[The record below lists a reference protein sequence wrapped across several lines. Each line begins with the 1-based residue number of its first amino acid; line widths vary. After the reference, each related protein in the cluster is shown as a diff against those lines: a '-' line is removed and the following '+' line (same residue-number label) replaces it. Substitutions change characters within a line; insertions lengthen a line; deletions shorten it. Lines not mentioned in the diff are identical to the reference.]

1 MYLIL
6 SSPKGL
12 DLVRGPDGLAF
23 QFVYQL
29 LYNLFIIFI
38 IIIRRFHLY
47 GSSGTSSSIPVDL
60 SKHLPQP
67 CVSSPLLKT
76 YYNGGHDI
84 YRSLPCNCM
93 DPSLTA
99 SGVVETPNL
108 ISVNSPDVPVD
119 KCEQLG
125 SVTHNQETDGL
136 ITGQI
141 RSSARVYK
149 KMRLDSGSLS
159 TALEKKDPKD
169 DDAKPDTKDKIEHK
183 DKLDCKQPEIKPKPN
198 KPQLWSTEEK
208 NIFFEAL
215 NEYGKDFESISNY
228 FATKAR
234 KKGMPESMS
243 KTKDQVR
250 HFYYRAWHKVS
261 KHLKFPEDPG
271 NTHSNIPEDPC
282 NKHANIPEDPGNKHA
297 NIPEDPGNKHSNIPE
312 DPGNKHSNI
321 PEDPGMKKAT
331 QELYSLINYGEMRRK
346 IGPITEKLCLKL
358 NELVY
363 RGSVQIRLKGKTIRI
378 KTPMCRILRKLNQL
392 DGPHNI
398 VPMKHLP
405 LMSSRPTENE
415 EEVRLPNRISIELR
429 PKTNTAWGRVQSVAQ
444 NPRVRTKLPLQRRLA
459 SLLTF
464 LENRWKQNHV
474 RHREKLAA
482 DISAADPGHAGDPG
496 VKETL
501 LRVAPRPDA
510 SISLSAVNM
519 SEYLTSLNLCLNT
532 YQERFGFQPLDDP
545 SFGRDRSKHLAC
557 RKALAKKAK
566 TEPGAAPVKPKE
578 AKTEPGAAPAKPKEA
593 PISVDTEQPS
603 AVGPT
608 TPLQVLLEF
617 DNNACDSD
625 PRTLEAMDASTISAN
640 DMAVNNILS
649 LKLCL
654 DAESPVT
661 PELVLKE
668 EPVKEE
674 QPTPVEAPGPDD
686 EETLAKIRAGWTRLT
701 AKTTTIGDLY
711 LLFGFDGKLHLDYCW
726 EGALSHPT
734 SQSEEGDRLQGPTPN
749 PLAGTLQQLV
759 SIAKLNVTKNKV
771 TCPCGH
777 ICGVPNK
784 SSPSGRNR
792 MPPRAR
798 PIGDSAD
805 RAGGIKDGGG
815 GLHNHVLSRPVS
827 GDGVFRIPLLA
838 PSQFKPPPKPG
849 TAEAFKAQL
858 DKFRPRFC
866 NRRGRAVRP
875 KNVVVQRQLP
885 LLPKAPNGHAMVTL
899 KVIPQTGEFMPIGG
913 PTGLVAASHS
923 SGVVF
928 PSGVMP
934 RPPVKSRHI
943 LPALPVV
950 TTPPPNT
957 SPLLSDTS
965 PAGAKE
971 ELLQPASPPSISH
984 LLNLPVGEGDHISLV
999 TPSTSLLDPPHTGGQ
1014 TFEGF
1019 LPTAGELVNST
1030 PPSSPS
1036 RIFKEDSQWLNSEV
1050 ADFSL
1055 SSFLGHLESP
1065 MKPSTLVTSAP
1076 SGEDTRLSSDV
1087 EAQLQCLMSE
1097 NSVDYT
1103 AKFADLAAQ
1112 IASSS
1117 DANKK

>member
-1 MYLIL
+1 
-6 SSPKGL
+6 
-12 DLVRGPDGLAF
+12 
-23 QFVYQL
+23 
-29 LYNLFIIFI
+29 
-38 IIIRRFHLY
+38 
-47 GSSGTSSSIPVDL
+47 
-60 SKHLPQP
+60 
-67 CVSSPLLKT
+67 
-76 YYNGGHDI
+76 
-84 YRSLPCNCM
+84 
-93 DPSLTA
+93 
-99 SGVVETPNL
+99 
-108 ISVNSPDVPVD
+108 
-119 KCEQLG
+119 
-125 SVTHNQETDGL
+125 
-136 ITGQI
+136 
-141 RSSARVYK
+141 
-149 KMRLDSGSLS
+149 
-159 TALEKKDPKD
+159 
-169 DDAKPDTKDKIEHK
+169 
-183 DKLDCKQPEIKPKPN
+183 
-198 KPQLWSTEEK
+198 
-208 NIFFEAL
+208 
-215 NEYGKDFESISNY
+215 
-228 FATKAR
+228 
-234 KKGMPESMS
+234 MPESMS

-261 KHLKFPEDPG
+261 KHLKF
-271 NTHSNIPEDPC
+271 
-282 NKHANIPEDPGNKHA
+282 
-297 NIPEDPGNKHSNIPE
+297 PE

-346 IGPITEKLCLKL
+346 IGPITEKLCSQTERAGVSWICPDPSQGQNYPDQDSDVAPQHCLHHETFAA
-358 NELVY
+358 N
-363 RGSVQIRLKGKTIRI
+363 
-378 KTPMCRILRKLNQL
+378 
-392 DGPHNI
+392 
-398 VPMKHLP
+398 VPA
-405 LMSSRPTENE
+405 RPTENE

-474 RHREKLAA
+474 RHSGDPKSAGLVSLECRALLETLEVLSWTLERRYLPELLSQREKLAA
-482 DISAADPGHAGDPG
+482 DISAADPGHARDPD

-578 AKTEPGAAPAKPKEA
+578 AKTEPGTAPAKPKES
-593 PISVDTEQPS
+593 PLSVDTEQPS
-603 AVGPT
+603 GVSPT

-625 PRTLEAMDASTISAN
+625 PRTSEAMDASTISAN

-674 QPTPVEAPGPDD
+674 QPAPVEAPGPDD

-734 SQSEEGDRLQGPTPN
+734 SQSEEGDHLQGPTPN

-815 GLHNHVLSRPVS
+815 GLHNHVLSRPLS

-913 PTGLVAASHS
+913 ATGLVTASHS

-965 PAGAKE
+965 PAGADLAKE

-984 LLNLPVGEGDHISLV
+984 LLNLPVEEGDHISLV

-1036 RIFKEDSQWLNSEV
+1036 RMFKEDSQWLNSEV

-1076 SGEDTRLSSDV
+1076 SAEDTRLSSDV

-1117 DANKK
+1117 DANKKSRGALPASVKRCIRNEVNSTSGGQMKSFGLDNRD